1 MLSRKCRI
9 SIITSSMGAEIDK
22 VKTLERQ
29 NRKVDKLR
37 PTAQI
42 TITIAT
48 TKNSPTIKDEI
59 FSLCTEIHHTRAI
72 LAHC

>member
-29 NRKVDKLR
+29 NKKVDKLR

-48 TKNSPTIKDEI
+48 TKSSPTIKDEI
-59 FSLCTEIHHTRAI
+59 LSSQS
-72 LAHC
+72 